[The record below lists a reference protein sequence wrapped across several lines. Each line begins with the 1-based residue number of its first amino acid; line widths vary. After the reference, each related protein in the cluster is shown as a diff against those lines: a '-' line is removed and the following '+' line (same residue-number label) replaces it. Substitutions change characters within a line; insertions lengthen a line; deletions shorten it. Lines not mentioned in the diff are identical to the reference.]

1 MASTFAAASAQAS
14 SSQRNRGTAFAW
26 LALQETVAMSIR
38 TALLALSGAAA
49 LLAAASIGVPS
60 SFDAM
65 DEVVAYAIRAAN

>member
-1 MASTFAAASAQAS
+1 M
-14 SSQRNRGTAFAW
+14 AFAW
-26 LALQETVAMSIR
+26 LALREKGSMNIR

-65 DEVVAYAIRAAN
+65 DEAVAFAIRAAN